1 MEAFKSLDGMEW
13 TSIMTT
19 MTKARTINSPYKL
32 LQNQKTNPTGHRIKH
47 RKPND
52 FSLKVMFH

>member
-19 MTKARTINSPYKL
+19 ITKARTINIPYKL
-32 LQNQKTNPTGHRIKH
+32 LQNHEFQLLNRVQENKSHTP
-47 RKPND
+47 
-52 FSLKVMFH
+52 